1 LFIYYLIIVPT
12 IKFMAS
18 KTTDFALSLLNA
30 GGLPPFT
37 GFVWKLKVV
46 RSVHFKI
53 ASGILLGR
61 GIALASYSR
70 ILLNHRDDKVRVS
83 PLVSATILVGLV

>member
-1 LFIYYLIIVPT
+1 
-12 IKFMAS
+12 MAS

-37 GFVWKLKVV
+37 GFVWKLKAV

-61 GIALASYSR
+61 GLALVSYSR

>member
-1 LFIYYLIIVPT
+1 MMPT

-37 GFVWKLKVV
+37 GFVWKLKAVG
-46 RSVHFKI
+46 RVHFKI
-53 ASGILLGR
+53 SAVILLGR
-61 GIALASYSR
+61 GLALVSYSR
-70 ILLNHRDDKVRVS
+70 MLLNHRDDKVRVS
-83 PLVSATILVGLV
+83 PLVGATMLVGLV

>member
-1 LFIYYLIIVPT
+1 
-12 IKFMAS
+12 MDS
-18 KTTDFALSLLNA
+18 KRTDFALSLLNA

-37 GFVWKLKVV
+37 GFVWKLKAV

-53 ASGILLGR
+53 ASGMLLGR
-61 GIALASYSR
+61 GLALVSYSR

-83 PLVSATILVGLV
+83 PLVGASMVVGLV

>member
-1 LFIYYLIIVPT
+1 MFIYYLIIIPT

-37 GFVWKLKVV
+37 GFVWKLKAV

-61 GIALASYSR
+61 GLALVSYSR